1 MMQQSSPFESGITL
15 IEVLTTLA
23 VVSLVL
29 GFGVPGMSDW
39 IRNAQI
45 RTTAEALQ
53 SGLQLARAEAL
64 TRNAPVRFQLVE
76 GVGSACT
83 HSTRS
88 GLWVVSLNDP
98 AGKCDSVPA
107 DPPAPPAAADSTD
120 PYIIQARLALEIQ
133 SAVTVTANQGLIV
146 FNGLGQRTATNAALG
161 AVNVSV
167 SNPAGGACM
176 AEGGTVRCL
185 RVAVSTA
192 GQIQLCDP
200 SLAVG
205 DPRSCPD

>member
-1 MMQQSSPFESGITL
+1 MQQSSPFESGITL

-29 GFGVPGMSDW
+29 GLGVPGISDW

-53 SGLQLARAEAL
+53 SGLQLARAEAVK
-64 TRNAPVRFQLVE
+64 RNAPVRFQLVD
-76 GVGSACT
+76 GAGAACT

-98 AGKCDSVPA
+98 AGKCDYVPA
-107 DPPAPPAAADSTD
+107 DPPAPPAAAEGAD
-120 PYIIQARLALEIQ
+120 PYIIQARLAMEIQ
-133 SAVTVTANQGLIV
+133 AAVTVAANQGLIV
-146 FNGLGQRTATNAALG
+146 FNVLGQRTAASAALG
-161 AVNVSV
+161 AVNLSV
-167 SNPAGGACM
+167 SSPAGGSCL

-192 GQIQLCDP
+192 GQIRLCDP
-200 SLAVG
+200 SLAAG
-205 DPRSCPD
+205 DPGSCPD